1 LILNSLTAGIT
12 AVLQLRDLHSYVI
25 DIGAITAFVL
35 LLLPA
40 VRSGNAHIVTEP
52 QRA

>member
-1 LILNSLTAGIT
+1 LILNGLAAGIT
-12 AVLQLRDLHSYVI
+12 AALQLLDLHYYVI
-25 DIGAITAFVL
+25 DLGAIIAFVL

-40 VRSGNAHIVTEP
+40 VRSGNDRIQTEP